1 MATRSEPVPGT
12 DVHPH
17 EAPLVAT
24 AFQSPAPARVELVV
38 NPLLGV
44 SPAHLHPVAEPGVL
58 LPFGHPQRLAFDC
71 PVRCGPCLF
80 GQPLADS
87 LGADQS
93 LGDAELHDGV
103 VTGSFGGEEG
113 AEWLALA
120 QCVVVGSDGCSRVH
134 AGAQARAAFSLWSGC
149 REYLCQPA
157 ESWTMID
164 VLFLRSDELDGLADI
179 DEYVDAVREGYRERG
194 EGAQAQPRTRLD
206 NAEPPGFLTA
216 YLAVLPETGA
226 MGGYAYAAG
235 FGNVDAQFV
244 LPLFDAE
251 SGELLAIL
259 DGASINPWKTGAAG
273 AVGVDALAREDAT
286 ALGIIGSGTQAR
298 GQLFATSTV
307 RDLERVEVFSRT
319 PENRESFAA
328 EMDERLDADVT
339 AVDTSE
345 AAVSGSDIV
354 TTATNATEPVF
365 DGAHLDPGTHVTA
378 MGQYHHSNHELDAMT
393 VERSTYVVDL
403 WGRLDQDAGSYIQA
417 KEAGAISKGHAHAEL
432 GEIVAGNVH
441 GRQDVDEITVFDSGG
456 TAIETVAAAKMLYD
470 RAVTEGLGQ
479 TLDFSPASEAFPGR

>member
-1 MATRSEPVPGT
+1 MA
-12 DVHPH
+12 
-17 EAPLVAT
+17 
-24 AFQSPAPARVELVV
+24 
-38 NPLLGV
+38 
-44 SPAHLHPVAEPGVL
+44 
-58 LPFGHPQRLAFDC
+58 
-71 PVRCGPCLF
+71 
-80 GQPLADS
+80 
-87 LGADQS
+87 
-93 LGDAELHDGV
+93 
-103 VTGSFGGEEG
+103 
-113 AEWLALA
+113 
-120 QCVVVGSDGCSRVH
+120 
-134 AGAQARAAFSLWSGC
+134 
-149 REYLCQPA
+149 
-157 ESWTMID
+157 D

-286 ALGIIGSGTQAR
+286 TLGIIGSGTQAR
-298 GQLFATSTV
+298 GQLLATSTV

-328 EMDERLDADVT
+328 EMDERLDADIT

-354 TTATNATEPVF
+354 ITATNATESVF
-365 DGAHLDPGTHVTA
+365 DGAHLGPGTHVTA
-378 MGQYHHSNHELDAMT
+378 MGQYDPGKRELD
-393 VERSTYVVDL
+393 STTISRAKYVPDL
-403 WGRLDQDAGSYIQA
+403 CGRATAEGDAGSFIGA
-417 KEAGAISKGHAHAEL
+417 LEEGAIGDDHVHAEL
-432 GEIVAGNVH
+432 GEIVAGEAP
-441 GRQDVDEITVFDSGG
+441 GRESAGEITVFDSGG
-456 TAIETVAAAKMLYD
+456 TAIETVAAAYMLYEKALED
-470 RAVTEGLGQ
+470 DLGQ
-479 TLDFSPASEAFPGR
+479 SLEWFPASEALTGE